1 MKDFRSL
8 KVWQRGHELALSI
21 YKVTLSFPREEIYG
35 LVSQLRRAA
44 SSVPANIAEGC
55 GCNGNREFAR
65 FLGIA
70 LRSASE
76 TEYHLLLARDL
87 AYLDRKTYEQLNNQI
102 TEVKRMLTG
111 FIQKLNSDG

>member
-8 KVWQRGHELALSI
+8 KVWQKAHEMALSA
-21 YKVTLSFPREEIYG
+21 YKVTLSLPQEEIYG

-44 SSVPANIAEGC
+44 ASVPANIAEGC
-55 GCNGNREFAR
+55 GCQGNREFAR

-76 TEYHLLLARDL
+76 TEYHILLAKDL
-87 AYLDRKTYEQLNNQI
+87 EYIDIKTHEALDNQVK
-102 TEVKRMLTG
+102 EVKRMLTG
-111 FIQKLNSDG
+111 LIQRLNADG

>member
-8 KVWQRGHELALSI
+8 KVWQKAHE
-21 YKVTLSFPREEIYG
+21 VTLSVYQATSQFPQQETYG
-35 LVSQLRRAA
+35 LVSQLRRSA

-55 GCNGNREFAR
+55 GCVGNREFSR
-65 FLGIA
+65 FSEIA

-87 AYLDRKTYEQLNNQI
+87 GYVEAGTYDKLNDQI

-111 FIQKLNSDG
+111 LI

>member
-1 MKDFRSL
+1 
-8 KVWQRGHELALSI
+8 LALSI